1 MIERICEYCG
11 ETYYT
16 IHKKAD
22 SAKKNAIVNGNLYI
36 NQEKTIHNM
45 ENQNHKKP
53 KEK

>member
-1 MIERICEYCG
+1 VNIVGRHIILY
-11 ETYYT
+11 
-16 IHKKAD
+16 IKKAD